1 MITIIRIDV
10 EVEVILLKIKFT
22 AMLLHE
28 HINTILKKCLAS
40 EYQNQ
45 SNKIYNLKSEKQCF
59 SFCVYE
65 Q

>member
-28 HINTILKKCLAS
+28 HINTILKKMSCFRIS
-40 EYQNQ
+40 
-45 SNKIYNLKSEKQCF
+45 KSI
-59 SFCVYE
+59 
-65 Q
+65 